1 MRLIR
6 RIGVGFIVCVA
17 VSTSIAQTAELV
29 SAFAGSEEIGRY
41 ATDFDRYTYLVDS
54 SDKVEP
60 VTVEGRFSSR
70 VFKKPVEKSTLEVY
84 RSYEKE
90 LQAAGFTILASLDI
104 KTHPVRSLAR
114 SINQGAGSNLLAD
127 RPYEKDGQ
135 PAVRENGW
143 LAAFAEY
150 YISAKKVEGATEY
163 LVVVLIAD
171 RRDAYAVDVFESA
184 AMETDTV
191 ALSLE
196 GLRSQM
202 AADGRV
208 AVYGILFDTGS
219 ANLRPESDVAL
230 NVIVT
235 YLTENPEQHFYVVG
249 HTDDQG
255 AFTGNMSLSAARAE
269 AVRASIIRLS
279 DNSQV
284 SDRLKAHG
292 VGPLSP
298 VATNSQADGRQ
309 LNRRVELVSATG
321 K

>member
-1 MRLIR
+1 MRLKR

-17 VSTSIAQTAELV
+17 VSTSIAQAGELV
-29 SAFAGSEEIGRY
+29 SPFAGSEEIGRY

-104 KTHPVRSLAR
+104 KTHPVRSLAG

-135 PAVRENGW
+135 RAVRENGW

-219 ANLRPESDVAL
+219 ANLRPESDDAL

-255 AFTGNMSLSAARAE
+255 AFAGNMSLSAARAE
-269 AVRASIIRLS
+269 AVRAAIIRLS

-309 LNRRVELVSATG
+309 LNRRVELVSAIG